1 LAVYEYVAFDERGK
15 EIKGIIDADSP
26 RLARQKLRASGIF
39 PISLKE
45 EQKEASE
52 VGTKDISLRWF
63 TKRIKLADIT
73 VMTRQLATL
82 VGAGLPLVT
91 SLNGLL
97 EQTENP
103 ALKRIIAQI
112 REKVNEGNSL
122 AAALSEH
129 PRVFSPLFV
138 NMVEAGEA
146 SGTLELVLER
156 LADFIE
162 QQQSLRYKIYAT
174 LAYPTIMLV
183 IGASI
188 LFFLITFVIPAVTKI
203 FEKTQ
208 QALPLPTVILI
219 GISNF
224 LKHYWWLLGLIFVVI
239 MFAFKKFVSTPR
251 GREWFDRVKLTF
263 PIIGKINRKIAVARF
278 SRTLGVL
285 LKNGTP
291 LLTALD
297 IVRNILNNVVL
308 SKVLEKAKDEIVEGE
323 GIAGPLAR
331 TKAFPPIVI
340 QMIGVGEKSG
350 TLEDMLEKVASSY
363 EEEIEMKINALTALL
378 EPVMILVMGAAVG
391 FIVLSILLPILQMST
406 IVK

>member
-1 LAVYEYVAFDERGK
+1 MAVYEYVAFDERGK

-39 PISLKE
+39 PVSLKE
-45 EQKEASE
+45 EQKAATD
-52 VGTKDISLRWF
+52 VGGKEISFNWF
-63 TKRIKLADIT
+63 SKRIKLSDIT

-82 VGAGLPLVT
+82 IGAGLPLVT

-103 ALKRIIAQI
+103 ALKRVIAQI

-122 AAALSEH
+122 ATSLAEH

-146 SGTLELVLER
+146 SGALELVLER

-162 QQQSLRYKIYAT
+162 RQQSLRYKIYAT
-174 LAYPTIMLV
+174 LAYPSIMLV
-183 IGASI
+183 IGTSI
-188 LFFLITFVIPAVTKI
+188 LFFLIAFVIPAVTKI

-219 GISNF
+219 GIGDF
-224 LKHYWWLLGLIFVVI
+224 LKHYWWLLVLIVVV
-239 MFAFKKFVSTPR
+239 ALVLLKRFVSTPR
-251 GREWFDRVKLTF
+251 GREWIDRVKLTF

-323 GIAGPLAR
+323 GIAGPLAK

-350 TLEDMLEKVASSY
+350 TLEDMLEKVAASY

>member
-1 LAVYEYVAFDERGK
+1 MAVYEYVAFDERGK

-26 RLARQKLRASGIF
+26 RLARQKLRANGIF

-45 EQKEASE
+45 EKKTEGEIGAR
-52 VGTKDISLRWF
+52 DISLSWF
-63 TKRIKLADIT
+63 SRRIKLSDVT
-73 VMTRQLATL
+73 VMTRQLSTL
-82 VGAGLPLVT
+82 IGAGLPLVT

-103 ALKRIIAQI
+103 SLKRVIAQI
-112 REKVNEGNSL
+112 RERVNEGNSL
-122 AAALSEH
+122 ASALAEH

-162 QQQSLRYKIYAT
+162 RQQSLRYKIYAT
-174 LAYPTIMLV
+174 LAYPTIMLI
-183 IGASI
+183 IGTTI
-188 LFFLITFVIPAVTKI
+188 LFLLITFVIPAVTKI

-219 GISNF
+219 AVSNF
-224 LKHYWWLLGLIFVVI
+224 LKHYWWLLVLIFAAIVLV
-239 MFAFKKFVSTPR
+239 FRKFVSTPK
-251 GREWFDRVKLTF
+251 GREWFDRIKLNF
-263 PIIGKINRKIAVARF
+263 PVVGKINRKVAVARF

-291 LLTALD
+291 PLTALD

-308 SKVLEKAKDEIVEGE
+308 SKVLEQAKDEIVEGE

-363 EEEIEMKINALTALL
+363 EEEIEMKITAMTALL
-378 EPVMILVMGAAVG
+378 EPIMILVMGAAVG
-391 FIVLSILLPILQMST
+391 FIVVSILLPILQMST
-406 IVK
+406 IVR

>member
-1 LAVYEYVAFDERGK
+1 MAVYEYVAFDERGK

-26 RLARQKLRASGIF
+26 RLARQKLRANGIF

-45 EQKEASE
+45 EKKTEGEIGAR
-52 VGTKDISLRWF
+52 DISLSWF
-63 TKRIKLADIT
+63 SRRIKLSDVT
-73 VMTRQLATL
+73 VMTRQLSTL
-82 VGAGLPLVT
+82 IGAGLPLVT

-103 ALKRIIAQI
+103 SLKRVIAQI
-112 REKVNEGNSL
+112 RERVNEGNSL
-122 AAALSEH
+122 ASALAEH

-162 QQQSLRYKIYAT
+162 RQQSLRYKIYAT
-174 LAYPTIMLV
+174 LAYPTIMLI
-183 IGASI
+183 IGTTI
-188 LFFLITFVIPAVTKI
+188 LFLLITFVIPAVTKI

-219 GISNF
+219 AVSNF
-224 LKHYWWLLGLIFVVI
+224 LKHYWWLLVLIFAAIVLV
-239 MFAFKKFVSTPR
+239 FRKFVSTPK
-251 GREWFDRVKLTF
+251 GREWFDRIKLNF
-263 PIIGKINRKIAVARF
+263 PVVGKINRKVAVARF

-308 SKVLEKAKDEIVEGE
+308 SKVLEQAKDEIVEGE

-363 EEEIEMKINALTALL
+363 EEEIEMKITAMTALL
-378 EPVMILVMGAAVG
+378 EPIMILVMGAAVG
-391 FIVLSILLPILQMST
+391 FIVVSILLPILQMST
-406 IVK
+406 IVR

>member
-1 LAVYEYVAFDERGK
+1 MAVYEYVAFDERGK

-129 PRVFSPLFV
+129 PRVFSPLFI

-174 LAYPTIMLV
+174 LAYP
-183 IGASI
+183 
-188 LFFLITFVIPAVTKI
+188 
-203 FEKTQ
+203 
-208 QALPLPTVILI
+208 
-219 GISNF
+219 
-224 LKHYWWLLGLIFVVI
+224 
-239 MFAFKKFVSTPR
+239 
-251 GREWFDRVKLTF
+251 
-263 PIIGKINRKIAVARF
+263 
-278 SRTLGVL
+278 
-285 LKNGTP
+285 
-291 LLTALD
+291 
-297 IVRNILNNVVL
+297 
-308 SKVLEKAKDEIVEGE
+308 
-323 GIAGPLAR
+323 
-331 TKAFPPIVI
+331 
-340 QMIGVGEKSG
+340 
-350 TLEDMLEKVASSY
+350 
-363 EEEIEMKINALTALL
+363 
-378 EPVMILVMGAAVG
+378 
-391 FIVLSILLPILQMST
+391 
-406 IVK
+406 

>member
-1 LAVYEYVAFDERGK
+1 MAVYEYVAFDERGK
-15 EIKGIIDADSP
+15 EIKGIVDADSP
-26 RLARQKLRASGIF
+26 RLARQKLRANGIF
-39 PISLKE
+39 PVSLKE
-45 EQKEASE
+45 EQKTEAKT
-52 VGTKDISLRWF
+52 GAKDISIRWF
-63 TKRIKLADIT
+63 SGRIKLGDIT

-82 VGAGLPLVT
+82 IGAGLPLVT
-91 SLNGLL
+91 SLNALL

-103 ALKRIIAQI
+103 ALKRVIAQV
-112 REKVNEGNSL
+112 RERVNEGNSL
-122 AAALSEH
+122 ANALAEH
-129 PRVFSPLFV
+129 PRVFSTLFI

-162 QQQSLRYKIYAT
+162 RQRSLRYKIYAT

-183 IGASI
+183 IGTSI
-188 LFFLITFVIPAVTKI
+188 LFCLIAFVIPAVTRI

-219 GISNF
+219 SISSF
-224 LKHYWWLLGLIFVVI
+224 LKHYWWLLIIILAAAIFV
-239 MFAFKKFVSTPR
+239 MRRFVNTPK
-251 GREWFDRVKLTF
+251 GREWFDRLKLSF
-263 PIIGKINRKIAVARF
+263 PVAGKINRKIAVARF

-297 IVRNILNNVVL
+297 IVRSILNNVVL
-308 SKVLEKAKDEIVEGE
+308 SKMLEQAKEEIVEGE
-323 GIAGPLAR
+323 GIAAPLAR

-363 EEEIEMKINALTALL
+363 EEEVEMKIGALTALL
-378 EPVMILVMGAAVG
+378 EPIMILVMGAAVG
-391 FIVLSILLPILQMST
+391 FIVISILLPILQMST

>member
-1 LAVYEYVAFDERGK
+1 
-15 EIKGIIDADSP
+15 
-26 RLARQKLRASGIF
+26 
-39 PISLKE
+39 
-45 EQKEASE
+45 
-52 VGTKDISLRWF
+52 
-63 TKRIKLADIT
+63 
-73 VMTRQLATL
+73 
-82 VGAGLPLVT
+82 
-91 SLNGLL
+91 
-97 EQTENP
+97 
-103 ALKRIIAQI
+103 
-112 REKVNEGNSL
+112 
-122 AAALSEH
+122 
-129 PRVFSPLFV
+129 
-138 NMVEAGEA
+138 
-146 SGTLELVLER
+146 
-156 LADFIE
+156 
-162 QQQSLRYKIYAT
+162 
-174 LAYPTIMLV
+174 
-183 IGASI
+183 
-188 LFFLITFVIPAVTKI
+188 
-203 FEKTQ
+203 
-208 QALPLPTVILI
+208 
-219 GISNF
+219 
-224 LKHYWWLLGLIFVVI
+224 
-239 MFAFKKFVSTPR
+239 STPR

-263 PIIGKINRKIAVARF
+263 PIMGKINRKIAVARF

-308 SKVLEKAKDEIVEGE
+308 SKVLERAKDEIVEGE